1 MDAML
6 RTLRLLLVTFL
17 PTLSARLRR
26 GPLRPSWSFMFEWM
40 IRSLRR
46 DWDETASW
54 PLQRQRA
61 AIAAKPYP
69 HPHLERVGVRD
80 AVVGGVPVRHFTPAK
95 PGRTRIVFFHGGSYV
110 YGSTSTSHADLCA
123 HLALATSLEVVGV
136 EYRLAPEH
144 IWPAQLEDAVAAC
157 RDLQGSALVLVGDS
171 AGGHLAVKTA
181 AHIKAKALVLL
192 SPWVDLEMPGRSFE
206 QNERYDFGTRQ
217 GLLRQARAVA
227 GEAALSSLALAN
239 GPLGALPPT
248 LVSVGGAEALH
259 DDVVAFFQQLRA
271 AGVDCVLHVAEEM
284 PHNPLLF
291 EAYHPAAKKAFDAVV
306 RFIEHAGAPGRVSSP
321 RSTPDGLLAASTIR
335 GDAISSDLR
344 SATGWGRGR
353 WRQAPI
359 HSWAKCWATCG

>member
-1 MDAML
+1 LAPETRFFGARGVDSGRTEGAFVDAML

-54 PLQRQRA
+54 PLPRQRA

-69 HPHLERVGVRD
+69 HPHLARVDVRD
-80 AVVGGVPVRHFTPAK
+80 AVVGGVPVRHFIPANR
-95 PGRTRIVFFHGGSYV
+95 GTTRIVFFHGGSYI

-157 RDLQGSALVLVGDS
+157 RELQGSPLVLVGDS

-181 AHIKAKALVLL
+181 AHVEAKALVLL
-192 SPWVDLEMPGRSFE
+192 SPWVDMGMPGRSFE
-206 QNERYDFGTRQ
+206 QNEGYDWGTRQ
-217 GLLRQARAVA
+217 VLLRHARAVA
-227 GEAALSSLALAN
+227 GEAALSSLALADR
-239 GPLGALPPT
+239 PLGALPPT
-248 LVSVGGAEALH
+248 LVSAGGAEVLH
-259 DDVVAFFQQLRA
+259 DDIVAFFERLRA
-271 AGVDCVLHVAEEM
+271 AGVDCVLQVAEDM
-284 PHNPLLF
+284 PHDPLLF
-291 EAYHPAAKKAFDAVV
+291 EAYHPAAKRAFDAAVS
-306 RFIEHAGAPGRVSSP
+306 FILHVGAPGRVV
-321 RSTPDGLLAASTIR
+321 
-335 GDAISSDLR
+335 DAR
-344 SATGWGRGR
+344 VY
-353 WRQAPI
+353 PF
-359 HSWAKCWATCG
+359 